1 MFGRRARKDPLE
13 EINLLELAPVRLADW
28 SQDEEGWVTLER
40 PRPRSKGLKRL
51 SDLLGYYSSP
61 KRVRLDAVGSL
72 AWKHLDGRPTVAEIA
87 RKIRDEFGEEAE
99 PAEERVG
106 LFVRL
111 LRGEGMVA
119 YPGWDELPVRE
130 AVEIARVEAD
140 ARKE

>member
-1 MFGRRARKDPLE
+1 LFGRRGRKDPLE

-28 SQDEEGWVTLER
+28 FQDEEGGVTLVR

-87 RKIRDEFGEEAE
+87 RKVRDEFEEEAE

-119 YPGWDELPVRE
+119 YPGWDDLPERE
-130 AVEIARVEAD
+130 AVEVEPAAVEA
-140 ARKE
+140 RNE